1 VDLWGRL
8 SNPVQRLLSTDQINQ
23 LVAEYQ
29 QGATQAE
36 LADRF
41 GMHRRTIAAHL
52 DCAGVLR
59 RSAGWDDTTLAEA
72 AALYESG
79 ASLLDV
85 PGHQVGDRRLIG
97 GRPPRALCR
106 RRVL

>member
-1 VDLWGRL
+1 M
-8 SNPVQRLLSTDQINQ
+8 
-23 LVAEYQ
+23 AEYQ
-29 QGATQAE
+29 QGAKQAE

-59 RSAGWDDTTLAEA
+59 RCAGWDDTILAEA
-72 AALYESG
+72 AALYGSG

-85 PGHQVGDRRLIG
+85 GRRFGVDAKTVANRFSRAGIG
-97 GRPPRALCR
+97 TRPR
-106 RRVL
+106 RGWPSIHE